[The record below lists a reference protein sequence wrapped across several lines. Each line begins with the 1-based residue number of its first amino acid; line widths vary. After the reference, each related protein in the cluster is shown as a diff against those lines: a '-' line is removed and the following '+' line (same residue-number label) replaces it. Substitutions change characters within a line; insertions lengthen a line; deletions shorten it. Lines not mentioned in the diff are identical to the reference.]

1 MKINNVPSLFDG
13 ISCGQIALNRSNIQ
27 YNNYYASEI
36 DKNAIKVTQH
46 NYPNTIQLG
55 DVRLVNTSI
64 LDNVD
69 LLIGGSPCQGFSY
82 AGDMLNFNDPR
93 SKLFFEFVR
102 IKNEIKPKYFLMEN
116 VWMKKQ
122 WVDIITKELGVEPI
136 LINSNLVSGQERKR
150 YYWTNIPINGL
161 PSNKN
166 IHIHDII
173 GKDKYYGAIRGRK
186 INGNDF
192 YTQVVE
198 YKNDG
203 KSNCLTTVPKD
214 NIVIDEFIESA
225 TSKSVK
231 YRYYTPNEYE
241 ILQTIPLDYT
251 KVVSD
256 NIRRK
261 LIGNSWT
268 VDIISHI
275 FSGIKE

>member
-1 MKINNVPSLFDG
+1 MQLVPQRNLHKLYGGFQIDSFLLLF
-13 ISCGQIALNRSNIQ
+13 
-27 YNNYYASEI
+27 
-36 DKNAIKVTQH
+36 
-46 NYPNTIQLG
+46 
-55 DVRLVNTSI
+55 LVCRDDRN
-64 LDNVD
+64 
-69 LLIGGSPCQGFSY
+69 
-82 AGDMLNFNDPR
+82 
-93 SKLFFEFVR
+93 
-102 IKNEIKPKYFLMEN
+102 
-116 VWMKKQ
+116 
-122 WVDIITKELGVEPI
+122 
-136 LINSNLVSGQERKR
+136 
-150 YYWTNIPINGL
+150 
-161 PSNKN
+161 NKN

-186 INGNDF
+186 INGDDF

-251 KVVSD
+251 RVVSD

-261 LIGNSWT
+261 LIGKSWT
-268 VDIISHI
+268 VDIISHV
-275 FSGIKE
+275 FSGIIGIN